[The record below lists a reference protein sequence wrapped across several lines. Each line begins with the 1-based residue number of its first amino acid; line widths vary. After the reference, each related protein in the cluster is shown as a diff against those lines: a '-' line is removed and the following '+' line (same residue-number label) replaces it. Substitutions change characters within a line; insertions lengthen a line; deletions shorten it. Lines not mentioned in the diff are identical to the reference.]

1 MAIKLYSMI
10 KPTFIT
16 LVCLMPLALG
26 AQQAAT
32 IRETTKTY
40 TTYPFS
46 DPDPIPST
54 EKIYPYYRFDGFTD
68 KPVQRGWKVVELE
81 NDFIK
86 VQIMPEIG
94 GKIWAAFDKIAQR
107 DFLYNNGVVKFRDI
121 AMRGPWTSGGIE
133 ANYGVIGHT
142 PNTSTP
148 VDYLTRTNKDGS
160 VSCFISTL
168 DLLTR
173 TRWVLEIKL
182 ERDKA
187 FFSTKSFWSN
197 TNPIEQPYYT
207 WMNLGVPA
215 GEDLQFIYPGNH
227 YIGHDGDSHSWPID
241 NKGRDLSFYQQ
252 NNFEGSKS
260 YHVLGTHSNYFS
272 AYWKDHD
279 YGMVRYADREDKL
292 GKKIFLWAQSGE
304 GKIWETL
311 LTDKS
316 GQYVEIQSGRLF
328 NQNVF
333 ESSFTPFKQLG
344 FAPYQSDVWTEYWYP
359 YKNIGKPVGA
369 NLLGTFT
376 ISRQAN
382 KVRIKLNP
390 NCSINDSLSLYNE
403 GGEIIASKHIKLAV
417 GQILDEEVIL
427 PPNEIP
433 KRLKLQGAIL
443 DFSNAEREQDLRRPL
458 DTPADVDTATAYGL
472 YLQGRD
478 LMRFRKYSDAEPK
491 IRQSLRKEAYFVP
504 SLVEMAKLQWFH
516 MAYDSVYFY
525 AQKAL
530 SIDTY
535 HAEANYYYGLASAKL
550 GKSYDALDGF
560 EVASLDP
567 AMQSAA
573 YTALS
578 KSYMCKADF
587 FRSLDYA
594 QRALKNNQTNIE
606 ALQLRYLSARL
617 FNLTELKDSVGKDIL
632 RLDPLNHFVRFEQYL
647 VEKNDRRREHFIS
660 LIRNEMP
667 VQTFLELA
675 IWYANLQQYQAAKEV
690 LALAPKNVE
699 VLYWLAWLNRDRVEE
714 QHKWL
719 GLAQKADMQ
728 QIFPFREESAEVLN
742 WALQEDVSWRSPYLL
757 ALIQSFR
764 NNKTQAFQLL
774 SKVTE
779 AVNFAP
785 FYILRARLTEEQYK
799 DRQLKDLEQ
808 AVKINNKEWRYGQL
822 LARFF
827 TNKKMYEQAQKVLKP
842 YYEANPANYI
852 VGMDY
857 VRTLILS
864 HDYLEAE
871 NVLKHLII
879 LPFEGA
885 TAGHKYYEEV
895 KLMLAIQA
903 LADKKYALART
914 KIAEARA
921 WPINLGVGEPYEDM
935 KDQRVIDWVDA
946 ELNIKM
952 GNQANYQKLLLRI
965 TENTVN
971 PASAA
976 TLLQLAAYKKLN
988 KNKEAESLRKRWLES
1003 QKDSVMKTKFALMA
1017 ETLDTVDIK
1026 QLINLTSHKE
1036 DERLF

>member
-1 MAIKLYSMI
+1 M
-10 KPTFIT
+10 KPIFMS
-16 LVCLMPLALG
+16 LMCLPLALG

-32 IRETTKTY
+32 IKETTKTY

-68 KPVQRGWKVVELE
+68 KPVQRDWKVVELE

-94 GKIWAAFDKIAQR
+94 GKIWTAFDKKAQR

-133 ANYGVIGHT
+133 ANYGIIGHT

-148 VDYLTRTNKDGS
+148 VDYLTRTNEDGS

-173 TRWVLEIKL
+173 TRWILEIKL
-182 ERDKA
+182 EKDKA
-187 FFSTKSFWSN
+187 FFATRSFWSN
-197 TNPIEQPYYT
+197 TNPVEQPYYT

-215 GEDLQFIYPGNH
+215 GDDLQFIYPGNH
-227 YIGHDGDSHSWPID
+227 YIGHNGDSHSWPID
-241 NKGRDLSFYQQ
+241 SNGRDLSFYAQ

-344 FAPYQSDVWTEYWYP
+344 FAPYQSDTWTEYWYP

-369 NLLGTFT
+369 NLLGTFAIT
-376 ISRQAN
+376 QQAN
-382 KVRIKLNP
+382 KVQIKLNP
-390 NCSINDSLSLYNE
+390 NCPINDSLFLYNDE
-403 GGEIIASKHIKLAV
+403 NEIIAAKYVKLAV
-417 GQILDEEVIL
+417 GQTLSEELIL
-427 PPNEIP
+427 PPNEIAT
-433 KRLKLQGAIL
+433 KLKLQGTVL
-443 DFSNAEREQDLRRPL
+443 NFSGVESKKALYRPL
-458 DTPADVDTATAYGL
+458 DAPINIDTATAYGL

-478 LMRFRKYSDAEPK
+478 LMRFRNYSDAEPK
-491 IRQSLRKEAYFVP
+491 IRQSLSKEAYFVP

-516 MAYDSVYFY
+516 MAYDSVFFY
-525 AQKAL
+525 TQKAL
-530 SIDTY
+530 SVDTY
-535 HAEANYYYGLASAKL
+535 HAEANYYYGLASTKL
-550 GKSYDALDGF
+550 GRTYDALDGF

-567 AMQSAA
+567 GMQSAA

-578 KSYMCKADF
+578 KCYMRKGDIIK
-587 FRSLDYA
+587 SLDYA
-594 QRALKNNQTNIE
+594 GRALKNNQVNIE
-606 ALQLRYLSARL
+606 ALQLQYLNARL
-617 FNLTELKDSVGKDIL
+617 LNLKDLKDSVEKNIL
-632 RLDPLNHFVRFEQYL
+632 RIDPLNHFVRFEQYL
-647 VEKNDRRREHFIS
+647 EKKDHHSKEFFVS

-675 IWYANLQQYQAAKEV
+675 IWYTNLQQYRTAVAV
-690 LALAPKNVE
+690 LDLAPKNAE
-699 VLYWLAWLNRDRVEE
+699 VIYWLAWLNKERDEE
-714 QHKWL
+714 KQKWL
-719 GLAQKADMQ
+719 VLAQKADMQ

-742 WALQEDVSWRSPYLL
+742 WALQEDPSWRPAYLL

-764 NNKTQAFQLL
+764 HNKTQAFQLL
-774 SKVTE
+774 NDITE
-779 AVNFAP
+779 VVNFAP
-785 FYILRARLTEEQYK
+785 FYILRARLTEEQYR

-808 AVKINNKEWRYGQL
+808 AVKIDNKEWRYGQL
-822 LARFF
+822 LARSL
-827 TNKKMYEQAQKVLKP
+827 TNKKMYAEALEVLKP

-852 VGMDY
+852 IGMDY
-857 VRTLILS
+857 VRILILNR
-864 HDYLEAE
+864 DYLEADD
-871 NVLKHLII
+871 VLKHIHI

-903 LADKKYALART
+903 LADKKYTLARS
-914 KIAEARA
+914 KLAEAKA
-921 WPINLGVGEPYEDM
+921 WPINLGVGEPYEEM
-935 KDQRVIDWVDA
+935 KDQKVINWIDA
-946 ELNIKM
+946 ELNRKM
-952 GNQANYQKLLLRI
+952 GNQQEYQKLLLKI
-965 TENTVN
+965 AESNIN
-971 PASAA
+971 PTAAA
-976 TLLQLAAYKKLN
+976 TLLQVAAYKKLG
-988 KNKEAESLRKRWLES
+988 KNDEANLLRKRWLNS
-1003 QKDSVMKTKFALMA
+1003 QKDPIVKTKIAAMMERLQH
-1017 ETLDTVDIK
+1017 DTEVDLK
-1026 QLINLTSHKE
+1026 QLIRLTARKE